1 MLCSNF
7 CAHLSSKILTACS
20 DHIMRKVIFLFLL
33 LIKSLVSIA
42 AADTLVIH
50 ENDTKLI
57 NKKYFVELGDPHH
70 NLPINDIV
78 NSPEFTESISVLP
91 RLKMSDPVLWL
102 KLILQNKTTQSY
114 IPISIST
121 SVVDHFDVYYV
132 EKNGRDITHLA
143 AQSPLSDDKLLP
155 AMHLINCTIPPDS
168 ARTIYLRI
176 QSNAPDIVPVEFHS
190 ASNFWE
196 RFIAKNMAFSIFM
209 GIVAIMVLY
218 NLLLYFT
225 VKDKSYLYYVSYILF
240 LGINQ
245 STLHGYGSAFI
256 DPFFLNSYFTPLCRI
271 ALWLS
276 IILFMNEFLQ
286 LKQQNKEAH
295 KYHFLL
301 YVMYLIPV
309 VFLAAGKFVAVYT
322 AVSVCSIISS
332 IALLIT
338 GIWLYVVGYRP
349 AKFFM
354 FGWALFLIS
363 VLFSI
368 ARNKGY
374 LPYNDFTSNIIL
386 FSSVIEILMFSLA
399 LADKINFYRDQN
411 NQAQFLALK
420 IARENERLIT
430 EQNIALETRVLARTK
445 ELLESNKNLTGL
457 VKNLRD
463 AQTQLIETEKM
474 ASLGQLT
481 AGIAH
486 EINNPINFVK
496 SNVKP
501 LRLDLNDIFLLLD
514 QYAAIE
520 NNATDKKLFKEA
532 IDIKQNIDLD
542 FIKAEITDLLSGIE
556 EGAARTAEIVQS
568 LRTFS
573 RTDEVE
579 LKLADI
585 NKSILSTLI
594 LLRSTIPYYIE
605 ITPVFDKIEPINCY
619 PGKLNQVF
627 MNIIQNSIQAI
638 VQKKKHHKESVLI
651 VTKDYPENITIEI
664 TDTGIGMSETV
675 RQRMFDPFFTTKD
688 VGEGTGLG
696 LSIVFGIIEK
706 HQGAIDV
713 RSEKGKGTTI
723 IIMLPK
729 TLT

>member
-1 MLCSNF
+1 MKKRL
-7 CAHLSSKILTACS
+7 
-20 DHIMRKVIFLFLL
+20 FLFVL
-33 LIKSLVSIA
+33 LIKSLVSLA
-42 AADTLVIH
+42 ATDTLIIH
-50 ENDTKLI
+50 EGDTKLI
-57 NKKYFVELGDPHH
+57 NKRYFKELENPRSSLTIQDVLKDG
-70 NLPINDIV
+70 V
-78 NSPEFTESISVLP
+78 FTESSSVLP
-91 RLKMSDPVLWL
+91 RLKILNPVIWL
-102 KLILQNKTTQSY
+102 KLVLLNKTTQPF
-114 IPISIST
+114 IPVTISA
-121 SVVDHFDVYYV
+121 SVIDHFDLYFV
-132 EKNGRDITHLA
+132 EKNNNKITHIP
-143 AQSPLSDDKLLP
+143 AQSPLSSNRLLP
-155 AMHLINCTIPPDS
+155 AIHLINCTILPDS
-168 ARTIYLRI
+168 ARTIYLRV
-176 QSNAPDIVPVEFHS
+176 QSNAPDIVPIEFHS
-190 ASNFWE
+190 AGNFWE
-196 RFIAKNMAFSIFM
+196 KFIAKNTAFSIFM

-240 LGINQ
+240 LGITQ
-245 STLHGYGSAFI
+245 STIRGYGSTLI
-256 DPFFLNSYFTPLCRI
+256 DPIFLNTYFTPLCRI
-271 ALWLS
+271 ILWLS
-276 IILFMNEFLQ
+276 IILFVNEFLQ
-286 LKQQNKEAH
+286 LKQQNRQLH
-295 KYHFLL
+295 KYYFLL
-301 YVMYLIPV
+301 YILYAVPLGV
-309 VFLAAGKFVAVYT
+309 VATGNFVATYT
-322 AVSVCSIISS
+322 VLSACATISS

-338 GIWLYVVGYRP
+338 GVWLYLKGYRP

-354 FGWALFLIS
+354 FGWALFLTS

-374 LPYNDFTSNIIL
+374 VPYNDFTSNLIL
-386 FSSVIEILMFSLA
+386 YSSVIEIVMFSLA

-411 NQAQFLALK
+411 NQSQFLALK

-430 EQNIALETRVLARTK
+430 EQNIALETRVLERTK

-463 AQTQLIETEKM
+463 TQTQLIETEKM

-501 LRLDLNDIFLLLD
+501 LRLDFNDIFLLLD

-520 NNATDKKLFKEA
+520 NEAADKRLFKAA
-532 IDIKQNIDLD
+532 IDIKQSIDLD
-542 FIKAEITDLLSGIE
+542 FIKTEITDLLSGIE

-579 LKLADI
+579 LKPADI

-638 VQKKKHHKESVLI
+638 MQKKKHHKESVLI

-664 TDTGIGMSETV
+664 TDTGIGMTEAV
-675 RQRMFDPFFTTKD
+675 RQKMFDPFFTTKD

-713 RSEKGKGTTI
+713 KSEKGKGTTI
-723 IIMLPK
+723 VIMLPK
-729 TLT
+729 TLG